1 MFTILLSR
9 ERNGALSQNQHKD
22 QKNLSGTMLWQCVF
36 YISLINISPTLSD
49 YPFRNVSLS
58 WTERVDDLVGRL
70 TLDQIIQQLARG
82 GAGKNGGPAPAIES
96 LGIGPYQWNTECL
109 RGDVEAGNATSFPQA
124 IGLAA
129 AFRYVYFAWGG
140 PEKH

>member
-1 MFTILLSR
+1 LSR
-9 ERNGALSQNQHKD
+9 ENGSLSQKRD
-22 QKNLSGTMLWQCVF
+22 IKPKILSSKMLWQCIF
-36 YISLINISPTLSD
+36 YISLINISLTVSD

-58 WTERVDDLVGRL
+58 WSDRVDDLVDRL
-70 TLDQIIQQLARG
+70 TLDQIVQQLARG
-82 GAGKNGGPAPAIES
+82 GAGEHGGPAPAIEN

-129 AFRYVYFAWGG
+129 AFRYIFTFDR
-140 PEKH
+140 